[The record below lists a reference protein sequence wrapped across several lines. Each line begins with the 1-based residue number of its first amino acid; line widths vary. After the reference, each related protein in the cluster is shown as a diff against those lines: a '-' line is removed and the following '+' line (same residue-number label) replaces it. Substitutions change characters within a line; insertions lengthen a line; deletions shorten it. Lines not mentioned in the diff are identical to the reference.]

1 MRKDR
6 LYLFGIGALILSGC
20 SVFEGNT
27 TLDSEPETDRVQVAE
42 TTAYTAPTLPPVN
55 TPTLAPTTTRIPPPT
70 PSPFTVVIV
79 ETPTPESGPSTSI
92 PTSDFNFGGWERY
105 ETTYAG
111 IAFDTPIN
119 MVTHDYGR
127 LIRIGDPNFSD
138 EGIPLFVEFQVDHA
152 NSGYLPDGINPSDP
166 RSIMDGILREF
177 DKTYTEVTMIRN
189 VTNMNVHGYP
199 GSNTAVRTQ
208 LTDGSGTDELIW
220 YLAAVVHEE
229 TIVRIYAQSP
239 AITGGVYLSFA
250 QHMMETI
257 EFLPE
262 P

>member
-1 MRKDR
+1 
-6 LYLFGIGALILSGC
+6 
-20 SVFEGNT
+20 
-27 TLDSEPETDRVQVAE
+27 
-42 TTAYTAPTLPPVN
+42 
-55 TPTLAPTTTRIPPPT
+55 
-70 PSPFTVVIV
+70 
-79 ETPTPESGPSTSI
+79 
-92 PTSDFNFGGWERY
+92 
-105 ETTYAG
+105 
-111 IAFDTPIN
+111 
-119 MVTHDYGR
+119 
-127 LIRIGDPNFSD
+127 
-138 EGIPLFVEFQVDHA
+138 
-152 NSGYLPDGINPSDP
+152 
-166 RSIMDGILREF
+166 MDGILREF